1 MKARFLA
8 LAALVLGLAS
18 CQTEHEGLNV
28 NVGGEQETYVTVS
41 LPETTRANSALGA
54 FDNVV
59 ASDKYTIRYIF
70 QVFYDSDESQAAR
83 QVIYTDENRVSFPV
97 RLVPGRHYNFV
108 VWADVTTT
116 EGKTL
121 NTIHNLAKTDAA
133 AADIHYNTLDLKDVR
148 IIDNQWVA
156 MDETRDAFTGQFNT
170 AVDGDQTAYNSAK
183 SINFTLTRP
192 FAKLRVITTD
202 MEQLNDLNIIPTRA
216 TVEYTTEHYA
226 SFNAFAGGV
235 NENVKMSKTHTNF
248 AIKAYDDNAYDKS
261 KVLFTDYFFAKDD
274 QDVVNFT
281 LTVYDQRCTEQD
293 VQDDYIIKTN
303 NFNTPIPAHRNN
315 LTTISGNTLTEGNN
329 ITVEVT
335 KDFENTPN
343 PGDAPYYQET
353 ISSDVELLAA
363 LAKLQEPGANYKYIV
378 IAPLT
383 VDYSLISTL
392 AATRAASTTLGSV
405 TINLNGFTVTFVS
418 NGNEPVITLPAG
430 SELTL
435 VNDSNDGGIIVTGE
449 GTGAAIQNNGSLNI
463 EGVALQSESNGAVI
477 ENNNVAN
484 IEDSTLNEGALVNN
498 ENGQANIEGS
508 TLNEGSVENNG
519 QADFT
524 NSTLNEG
531 SVENNGQAE
540 FNESTLNEGSV
551 QNNGEAN
558 FNGGNVDDNAV
569 ENGEDAVVGSYS
581 AEDLQRAINNAKA
594 GEPNVF
600 TLKGDVTGDIT
611 VSQQEGIDI
620 TIDGADFKFDGTI
633 YVYGGSRDKGAET
646 LTIKNVNFKSTIKK
660 DFIWSDNAQDS
671 TMRYAHNVTIEN
683 CTFTGVE
690 GETIVGIRLRQAYD
704 ITIKRCTATNMH
716 SLVQNASN
724 YGIVIEDV
732 EISALSGINFT
743 NAVQGATIK
752 NCNITATEADGYGI
766 RVDATGAN
774 TVTVSGCTINAFQ
787 PIVLRS
793 AVADFTLNLEGNT
806 LTPSDKYHIYIKDG
820 VLPTLN
826 GADDLIV
833 YPRDVVSSWDEFTAA
848 LAANRKNI
856 VLTEDITYSGNY
868 SLQKAVT
875 IDLNGKSIT
884 MPMFYVFST
893 ATIKNGTINGK
904 MYARS
909 GCNATLDGL
918 TFSGTISDDL
928 STEGHLA
935 IQGGCDVYA
944 KDCVFA
950 ATTVNGTQTRSLSI
964 EGRSSGALKFENCN
978 FKFVSWGSGAGKYKK
993 QVYVNYLSG
1002 TASLDFTNCNFNGKA
1017 TNIQLAS
1024 SFVWSNLNLT
1034 GCSGGFTLEISRDST
1049 SLTEEELTIYRA
1061 IKTNNSGSKRFIFS
1075 DGEKN
1080 NL

>member
-59 ASDKYTIRYIF
+59 TSEDYTIRYIF
-70 QVFYDSDESQAAR
+70 QVFYNGEESQAAR
-83 QVIYTDENRVSFPV
+83 QVIYTDDNRVSFPV

-121 NTIHNLAKTDAA
+121 NTIHNLAKTDTA

-156 MDETRDAFTGQFNT
+156 MDETRDAFTGQFDT
-170 AVDGDQTAYNSAK
+170 AEDGDHTVYNSAK

-248 AIKAYDDNAYDKS
+248 AIKAYDDNVNDKS

-303 NFNTPIPAHRNN
+303 NFNTPIPTHRNN

-392 AATRAASTTLGSV
+392 AATRTASTTSGSV

-418 NGNEPVITLPAG
+418 NGDEPVITLPEG

-435 VNDSNDGGIIVTGE
+435 VNDSNEGGIIVTGE
-449 GTGAAIQNNGSLNI
+449 GTGAAIKNNGSLNI

-484 IEDSTLNEGALVNN
+484 IEGSTLNEGALVNN

-519 QADFT
+519 QA
-524 NSTLNEG
+524 
-531 SVENNGQAE
+531 E

-551 QNNGEAN
+551 ENNGEAN

-569 ENGEDAVVGSYS
+569 ENGAGAVVGSHS
-581 AEDLQRAINNAKA
+581 AEDLQRAIKNAKA

-646 LTIKNVNFKSTIKK
+646 LTIKNVNFESTIKK

-848 LAANRKNI
+848 INDGKTFFLLGA
-856 VLTEDITYSGNY
+856 DITYDKSY
-868 SLQKAVT
+868 TITKDVT
-875 IDLNGKSIT
+875 IDLNGKTFEISNAT
-884 MPMFYVFST
+884 QTLNLKANV
-893 ATIKNGTINGK
+893 TIKNGNFNGK
-904 MYARS
+904 MYPQS
-909 GCNATLDGL
+909 GKV
-918 TFSGTISDDL
+918 TISDVNFGGKTSGEAQL
-928 STEGHLA
+928 QIKGGNVYVKNCVINNSGYEGNN
-935 IQGGCDVYA
+935 
-944 KDCVFA
+944 KP
-950 ATTVNGTQTRSLSI
+950 RSLTI
-964 EGRSSGALKFENCN
+964 EGRSSDTVKFENCQ
-978 FKFVSWGSGAGKYKK
+978 FKSTKAER
-993 QVYVNYLSG
+993 VYVNQIKG
-1002 TASLDFTNCNFNGKA
+1002 TAKVEFIGCNFSIAPVFAMTSGG
-1017 TNIQLAS
+1017 LYE
-1024 SFVWSNLNLT
+1024 NLNIV
-1034 GCSGGFTLEISRDST
+1034 EST
-1049 SLTEEELTIYRA
+1049 SSLGISFEMYDRTKAQGLTEAEDEI
-1061 IKTNNSGSKRFIFS
+1061 INSIFNNNKISSAKLYYS
-1075 DGEKN
+1075 DGTVTKR
-1080 NL
+1080 

>member
-41 LPETTRANSALGA
+41 LPETTRANSAEGA
-54 FDNVV
+54 FENAVNSPD
-59 ASDKYTIRYIF
+59 YTLRYIF
-70 QVFYDSDESQAAR
+70 QVFYNGEESQAAR
-83 QVIYTDENRVSFPV
+83 QVIYTDDNRVSFPV

-133 AADIHYNTLDLKDVR
+133 AADIHYNTLDLKNVR

-156 MDETRDAFTGQFNT
+156 MDETRDAFTGQFDT

-202 MEQLNDLNIIPTRA
+202 MEQLEDLNIIPTRA

-235 NENVKMSKTHTNF
+235 NENDKMSKTHTNF
-248 AIKAYDDNAYDKS
+248 AIKAYDDNVDDKS

-418 NGNEPVITLPAG
+418 NGNEPVITLPEG

-435 VNDSNDGGIIVTGE
+435 VNDSNEGGIIVTGE
-449 GTGAAIQNNGSLNI
+449 GTGAAIENNGSLNI

-484 IEDSTLNEGALVNN
+484 IEGSTLNNGALVNN
-498 ENGQANIEGS
+498 ENGQANIE
-508 TLNEGSVENNG
+508 
-519 QADFT
+519 D
-524 NSTLNEG
+524 STLNEG

-581 AEDLQRAINNAKA
+581 AEDLQRAINNAKV

-646 LTIKNVNFKSTIKK
+646 LTIKNVNFESTINK

-704 ITIKRCTATNMH
+704 ITIKLCTATNMH

-732 EISALSGINFT
+732 KISALSGINFT

-826 GADDLIV
+826 GANDLIV

-848 LAANRKNI
+848 VDNGKTFFLLAN
-856 VLTEDITYSGNY
+856 DIEYTDNY
-868 SLQKAVT
+868 SLKKNVT
-875 IDLNGKSIT
+875 IDLNGYTLK
-884 MPMFYVFST
+884 MPMFYIFST
-893 ATIKNGTINGK
+893 ATIKNGTISGK
-904 MYARS
+904 MYART
-909 GCNATLDGL
+909 GCKATLEDI
-918 TFSGTISDDL
+918 TFSGAVSDNL

-935 IQGGCDVYA
+935 VQGGCDIFA
-944 KDCVFA
+944 KDCVFNA
-950 ATTVNGTQTRSLSI
+950 STVSGSQTKALSI
-964 EGRSSGALKFENCN
+964 EGRSSGTVKFENCD
-978 FKFVSWGSGAGKYKK
+978 FKNKYKK
-993 QVYVNYLSG
+993 NVYVNALSG
-1002 TASLDFTNCNFNGKA
+1002 AATLYITNCNFNGKA
-1017 TNIQLAS
+1017 PSIDMKDNMFGNYT
-1024 SFVWSNLNLT
+1024 LT
-1034 GCSGGFTLEISRDST
+1034 GNKSGSDGFTFTMIDRTKDEG
-1049 SLTEEELTIYRA
+1049 LTDEDIANFKSIINSNTNFTKIKYYFAGGVGPYYIY
-1061 IKTNNSGSKRFIFS
+1061 K
-1075 DGEKN
+1075 
-1080 NL
+1080 

>member
-18 CQTEHEGLNV
+18 CQTEPEGLNV

-59 ASDKYTIRYIF
+59 ASDDYTIRYIF
-70 QVFYDSDESQAAR
+70 QVFYNGDESNAKR
-83 QVIYTDENRVSFPV
+83 QVIYTDEEIVSFPV

-116 EGKTL
+116 ANKEL
-121 NTIHNLAKTDAA
+121 NTIHNLTIDEAA
-133 AADIHYNTLDLKDVR
+133 AADIHYNTTNLKAVK

-235 NENVKMSKTHTNF
+235 NENDKMSKTHTNF

-274 QDVVNFT
+274 QDVVHFT

-293 VQDDYIIKTN
+293 VQDDYIIKSN

-353 ISSDVELLAA
+353 ISSDVELLDA

-418 NGNEPVITLPAG
+418 NGNEPVITLPEG

-435 VNDSNDGGIIVTGE
+435 VNDSNEGGIIVTGE

-519 QADFT
+519 QA
-524 NSTLNEG
+524 
-531 SVENNGQAE
+531 E

-551 QNNGEAN
+551 ENNGEAN

-569 ENGEDAVVGSYS
+569 ENGAGAVVGSHS

-646 LTIKNVNFKSTIKK
+646 LTIKNVNFESTIKK

-833 YPRDVVSSWDEFTAA
+833 YPRDVASSWDEFTAA

-856 VLTEDITYSGNY
+856 VLTEDITYDANY
-868 SLQKAVT
+868 QLQKDVV
-875 IDLNGKSIT
+875 IDLNGKSMT
-884 MPMFYVFST
+884 LPMINIHNKV
-893 ATIKNGTINGK
+893 TIKNGTINGK
-904 MYARS
+904 VYARKNS
-909 GCNATLDGL
+909 NVVFDNV
-918 TFSGTISDDL
+918 TFSGAVSDNL

-935 IQGGCDVYA
+935 IQGGCTSLYA
-944 KDCVFA
+944 KGCLFSPTSVS
-950 ATTVNGTQTRSLSI
+950 GSQTKPLSF
-964 EGRSSGALKFENCN
+964 EGGSTIMKFEDCE
-978 FKFVSWGSGAGKYKK
+978 FKSSPYKK
-993 QVYVNYLSG
+993 QVYLN
-1002 TASLDFTNCNFNGKA
+1002 SLAATGSIEFKDCNFNNKTPNIMFAA
-1017 TNIQLAS
+1017 TCPLTNVTMSGTTKLSSVTFEINRAKDAVTEADLAYLRTLIANNAFS
-1024 SFVWSNLNLT
+1024 SVRVFYA
-1034 GCSGGFTLEISRDST
+1034 GGSSEYIR
-1049 SLTEEELTIYRA
+1049 
-1061 IKTNNSGSKRFIFS
+1061 
-1075 DGEKN
+1075 
-1080 NL
+1080 

>member
-18 CQTEHEGLNV
+18 CQTEPEGLNV
-28 NVGGEQETYVTVS
+28 NVGGEVDTYVTVS
-41 LPETTRANSALGA
+41 LPETTRANSADGA

-59 ASDKYTIRYIF
+59 ASDNYTIRYIF
-70 QVFYDSDESQAAR
+70 QVFYNGTESGAAR
-83 QVIYTDENRVSFPV
+83 QVIYTDNEQVSFPV

-170 AVDGDQTAYNSAK
+170 AEDGNKTEYNSAK
-183 SINFTLTRP
+183 SINITLTRP

-216 TVEYTTEHYA
+216 TVQYTTQHYA

-235 NENVKMSKTHTNF
+235 NENDKMSKTHTNF
-248 AIKAYDDNAYDKS
+248 AIKAYDDNVNDKS
-261 KVLFTDYFFAKDD
+261 KVLFTDYFFARDD

-392 AATRAASTTLGSV
+392 AATRATSTTLGSV

-418 NGNEPVITLPAG
+418 NDDEPVITLPAG

-435 VNDSNDGGIIVTGE
+435 VNDSNEGGIIVTGE
-449 GTGAAIQNNGSLNI
+449 GTGAAIENNGSLNI

-484 IEDSTLNEGALVNN
+484 IEDSTLNDGALVNN

-519 QADFT
+519 QVDFT

-531 SVENNGQAE
+531 SVENNGQA
-540 FNESTLNEGSV
+540 NV
-551 QNNGEAN
+551 
-558 FNGGNVDDNAV
+558 NGGNVDDNAV
-569 ENGEDAVVGSYS
+569 ENGVGAVVGSQS
-581 AEDLQRAINNAKA
+581 VEDLQRAINNAKK
-594 GEPNVF
+594 GEPNIF
-600 TLKGDVTGDIT
+600 ALTGNVVGNIT
-611 VSQQEGIDI
+611 VSQSEGINI
-620 TIDGADFKFDGTI
+620 TIDGKGNKFDGTI
-633 YVYGGSRDKGAET
+633 SVDGNSRNSAAEK
-646 LTIKNVNFKSTIKK
+646 LLIQNVNFESATNK
-660 DFIWSDNAQDS
+660 DFIWADDASAEN
-671 TMRYAHNVTIEN
+671 RYPHNITIKD
-683 CTFTGVE
+683 CTFTGLE
-690 GETIVGIRLRQAYD
+690 GAEVVAIRCRQTYNLTIEDCQATNVHSFGQITSTIG
-704 ITIKRCTATNMH
+704 ITISDVTVNGQSGFNFLTSAA
-716 SLVQNASN
+716 NAS
-724 YGIVIEDV
+724 I
-732 EISALSGINFT
+732 T
-743 NAVQGATIK
+743 NCG
-752 NCNITATEADGYGI
+752 ITATEADGYGI
-766 RVDATGAN
+766 RIAASVAN
-774 TVTVSGCTINAFQ
+774 TVNVSGCTIAAFR

-793 AVADFTLNLEGNT
+793 AIADFKLNLENNT
-806 LTPSDKYHIYIKDG
+806 LTPSDKYHIYVESG
-820 VLPTLN
+820 VLPTLT

-848 LAANRKNI
+848 LAKNNKNI
-856 VLTEDITYSGNY
+856 VLTADITYDKNY
-868 SLQKAVT
+868 TITKDVT
-875 IDLNGKSIT
+875 IDLNGKTFEISNAT
-884 MPMFYVFST
+884 QTLNLKANV
-893 ATIKNGTINGK
+893 TIKNGNFNGK
-904 MYARS
+904 MYPQS
-909 GCNATLDGL
+909 GKV
-918 TFSGTISDDL
+918 TISDVNFGGKTSGEAQL
-928 STEGHLA
+928 QIKGGNVYVKNCVINNSGYEG
-935 IQGGCDVYA
+935 D
-944 KDCVFA
+944 KKP
-950 ATTVNGTQTRSLSI
+950 RSLTI
-964 EGRSSGALKFENCN
+964 EGRSSDTVKFENCQ
-978 FKFVSWGSGAGKYKK
+978 FKSTKAER
-993 QVYVNYLSG
+993 VYVNQIKG
-1002 TASLDFTNCNFNGKA
+1002 TAKVEFIGCNFSIAPVFAMTSGG
-1017 TNIQLAS
+1017 LYE
-1024 SFVWSNLNLT
+1024 NLNIV
-1034 GCSGGFTLEISRDST
+1034 EST
-1049 SLTEEELTIYRA
+1049 SSLGISFEMYDRTKAQGLTEAEDVI
-1061 IKTNNSGSKRFIFS
+1061 INSIFVNNKISSAKLYYS
-1075 DGEKN
+1075 DGTITKR
-1080 NL
+1080 